1 MLRQAIFRKLREVF
15 TLFSSSVREH
25 YLSFEKEGAA
35 AWDGAKRGAAAKI
48 AAATSPISQ
57 WWMPWYTNDFDEAQY
72 RAAVSSLPEC
82 CAINT
87 QLAFHRYNRPQWRSR
102 IAPLLPSI
110 YDSRVRN
117 PLLKKSPNFL
127 WCCLGYDMQ
136 CVAARRRRRGDAETP
151 PAPSTAARPPLRRP
165 PPAGTR

>member
-1 MLRQAIFRKLREVF
+1 
-15 TLFSSSVREH
+15 
-25 YLSFEKEGAA
+25 
-35 AWDGAKRGAAAKI
+35 
-48 AAATSPISQ
+48 
-57 WWMPWYTNDFDEAQY
+57 MPWYTNDFDEAQY

-117 PLLKKSPNFL
+117 PLLKKSPNLL

-136 CVAARRRRRGDAETP
+136 CVAARRAAPQARGTQ
-151 PAPSTAARPPLRRP
+151 RRRP
-165 PPAGTR
+165 PRPPPPALPLFSIPQRGGCG